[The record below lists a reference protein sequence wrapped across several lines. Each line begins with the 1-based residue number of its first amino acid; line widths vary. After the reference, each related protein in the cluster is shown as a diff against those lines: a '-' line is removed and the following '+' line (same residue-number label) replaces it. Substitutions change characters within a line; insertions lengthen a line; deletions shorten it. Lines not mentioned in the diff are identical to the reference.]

1 MTVIYDGFEDYTLAR
16 DYGNHKSGTT
26 IRVDPERKAWLDE
39 HGFGTSS
46 PGIPGMNVSSVPV
59 SRPKPPKRPI
69 PDLPIP
75 PTVEEL
81 P

>member
-1 MTVIYDGFEDYTLAR
+1 MTATNDGFEDYTLAR
-16 DYGNHKSGTT
+16 DYGDHKAGTT

-39 HGFGTSS
+39 RGFGTG

-69 PDLPIP
+69 ADLPIP
-75 PTVEEL
+75 PTTEEL